1 MTDDENL
8 ERNQFP
14 SLNYFHVLSDMRP
27 TLQFQVNCLDFPIII
42 KSFKFKLSLNTS
54 LLKFQDFLQ
63 FSLYITFK
71 GKIDDHIFSLH
82 VILLVLLEIK

>member
-1 MTDDENL
+1 MMRIWREISSL
-8 ERNQFP
+8 P
-14 SLNYFHVLSDMRP
+14 STISMYSQIMRP
-27 TLQFQVNCLDFPIII
+27 TLQFQVNCLDIPIII
-42 KSFKFKLSLNTS
+42 KSFKFKLNLNTS